1 SSQATNFCPAGV
13 SGTFTWPEHGAETHS
28 SHRTSTALTRI
39 AIRPMRY
46 SFLTVNLPLRTALTT
61 ALKGRRAAV
70 ALWNADG
77 VARRCDVRRQV
88 FERSSG
94 VRDRLLV
101 RQPRF
106 ERGTFGS
113 GGGNGQRSPTLAVVV
128 SSTWRTGLPAST
140 GQKRPR
146 CYQICY
152 HGALRAT
159 PP

>member
-113 GGGNGQRSPTLAVVV
+113 GGRRSIQLSYWRVRQV
-128 SSTWRTGLPAST
+128 SGF
-140 GQKRPR
+140 R
-146 CYQICY
+146 CLVS
-152 HGALRAT
+152 ADSVADVRF
-159 PP
+159 